1 MSENP
6 VTPVAAVDASTQPVA
21 GRFDAL
27 QLATLGAAML
37 GFFVVALDAQIVN
50 VALPDIG
57 ASLGGGLSG
66 LQWVVT
72 GYTLT
77 FSALILFAGTLSDRL
92 GARRA
97 YAAGMVLFAL
107 ASIACGL
114 APSMGV
120 LILARLVQGAG
131 AALVTPTSLAIV
143 REGFAQERQRTR
155 AIGLWAVG
163 GSAAAAAGPIVG
175 GALTLVDWRLIFWV
189 NVPVAALALACAS
202 RVAPSPRR
210 AAPFDLVGQS
220 TAVVALGAFSYA
232 VIQGGHLGWSSPAI
246 LGLLAVALLAGVAFL
261 VAQAKGRHPMV
272 PLKLFQSRQLS
283 VALAIAFTSMAA
295 FYGVV
300 FVQSLYFQDQRHHTP
315 LATGLLFLPM
325 TAVVTVL
332 SSYAAA
338 LVERFGRR
346 TLITT
351 GLLLQCVGLVLIAT
365 LPAEVPV
372 GVVSVA
378 MVLVGGGGALTVP
391 PIASLV
397 LEGAPGEV
405 AGTASGV
412 LNTFRQLGG
421 SLGVAGVGA
430 VIAGHADFM
439 PGLRAGLL
447 GTVIVLAVTAALSL
461 TLRRDRPAYQ

>member
-1 MSENP
+1 MSEIP
-6 VTPVAAVDASTQPVA
+6 ASSVPDAAEATQEGA
-21 GRFDAL
+21 RFDAR
-27 QLATLGAAML
+27 QIATLGAAML

-57 ASLGGGLSG
+57 ASLGGGLSA

-97 YAAGMVLFAL
+97 YAAGIVLFAL

-114 APSMGV
+114 APGMGPLV
-120 LILARLVQGAG
+120 AARVVQGAG
-131 AALVTPTSLAIV
+131 AALVTPTSLAII
-143 REGFAQERQRTR
+143 REGFAEERQRTR

-163 GSAAAAAGPIVG
+163 GSVAAAAGPIIG

-189 NVPVAALALACAS
+189 NLPVAALALLCVS
-202 RVAPSPRR
+202 RVAPSPQRR
-210 AAPFDLVGQS
+210 VPFDLAGQI

-232 VIQGGHLGWSSPAI
+232 VIESSRLGWSSPSI
-246 LGLLAVALLAGVAFL
+246 LGLLLLAAAAGAGFL
-261 VAQAKGRHPMV
+261 AAQARGRHPMV
-272 PLKLFQSRQLS
+272 PLSLFRSRQLS
-283 VALAIAFTSMAA
+283 IALAIAFTSMAA
-295 FYGVV
+295 FYAVV

-325 TAVVTVL
+325 TALVTVL
-332 SSYAAA
+332 SSYAAT

-346 TLITT
+346 SLITT
-351 GLLLQCVGLVLIAT
+351 GLLLQCAGLVIIAA
-365 LPAEVPV
+365 LPADVPV
-372 GVVSVA
+372 AVVSLS

-397 LEGAPGEV
+397 LEGAPVEV

-430 VIAGHADFM
+430 VIAAHAQFM
-439 PGLRAGLL
+439 PGLRTGLIA
-447 GTVIVLAVTAALSL
+447 TVILLAVTALLSL
-461 TLRRDRPAYQ
+461 TLTSDRSS